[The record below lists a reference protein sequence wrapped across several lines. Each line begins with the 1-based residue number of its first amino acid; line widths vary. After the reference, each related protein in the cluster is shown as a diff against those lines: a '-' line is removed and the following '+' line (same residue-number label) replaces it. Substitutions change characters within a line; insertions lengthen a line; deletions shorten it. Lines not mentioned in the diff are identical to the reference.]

1 MYSTEELFGTLVEI
15 VLARESGIKESDD
28 GEIEIDFESLKTST
42 LRALEKFMKFRE
54 YNFFQIMDLP

>member
-1 MYSTEELFGTLVEI
+1 MCNILYSTEELLGTLVEI

-54 YNFFQIMDLP
+54 